1 MLTNSA
7 VNTGCA
13 RHFGSWYRA
22 RTSVPAGRF
31 FVWAGL
37 LLCVFLPGPAAGE
50 KPDQAVCRTNI
61 YDEKAVVK
69 YVIDGDTIVLTDNR
83 HVRLIG
89 INTPEIGRDGRP
101 AQPGADQA
109 HNYLSGLLPENT
121 TINLRYDQQRVDHYK
136 RTLAHLF
143 LEDGANIQALLLD
156 RGLFTTLTIPP
167 NLEFLDCYAS
177 SSATAQSLRIGL
189 WALTQ
194 YQPTP
199 VELITTKD
207 LGYRIIT
214 GKITRVTEG
223 KSTAW
228 IMLAKNLSLR
238 IASDNLHYFGNLQG
252 LAGSQVKVRGLLYFS
267 NGEFRM
273 HIRHPIDMT
282 IMATADGD

>member
-1 MLTNSA
+1 M
-7 VNTGCA
+7 
-13 RHFGSWYRA
+13 
-22 RTSVPAGRF
+22 GRF

-37 LLCVFLPGPAAGE
+37 FLCAFLPGLPAGAGG
-50 KPDQAVCRTNI
+50 KTDQAACHTNV

-69 YVIDGDTIVLTDNR
+69 HVIDGDTVVLTDNR

-89 INTPEIGRDGRP
+89 INTPEIGHGERP

-109 HNYLSGLLPENT
+109 YDYLSSLLPANT
-121 TINLRYDQQRVDHYK
+121 SINLQYDRQRLDHYK

-143 LEDGANIQALLLD
+143 LEDGANVQALLLD
-156 RGLFTTLTIPP
+156 RGLSTTLTIPP

-177 SSATAQSLRIGL
+177 SFATAQSRRIGL

-207 LGYRIIT
+207 LGYRIVT
-214 GKITRVTEG
+214 GKITRVNEG
-223 KSTAW
+223 KSAAW
-228 IMLAKNLSLR
+228 ITLATNLSLR
-238 IASDNLHYFGNLQG
+238 IANENLHYFGNLQD

-273 HIRHPIDMT
+273 HMRHPIDMT
-282 IMATADGD
+282 IMATAGSN